1 MPQTPY
7 IRPQSSHV
15 NLISRD
21 PSHHTIIGFSPGPS
35 HHTSIWFC
43 TDPGHR
49 TLIWFSTD
57 SSHHTLIWLST
68 DPPPQAPVIT
78 RSPSS
83 HPLYSTDDL
92 TLTCEVTGGKP
103 LVTSVSLSCSSRHP
117 DNPNDVTG
125 SDSVSSSLQMTLTDD
140 DDGITC
146 SCIAVWKV
154 TSFYTLSDSTTFTVY
169 CELFVFYKY
178 IL

>member
-1 MPQTPY
+1 MHSCTHNNRACFQTY
-7 IRPQSSHV
+7 FQMVFIEYKNESRFNLMFHRPPTS
-15 NLISRD
+15 
-21 PSHHTIIGFSPGPS
+21 GP
-35 HHTSIWFC
+35 
-43 TDPGHR
+43 
-49 TLIWFSTD
+49 
-57 SSHHTLIWLST
+57 SHHTLIWFSA

-83 HPLYSTDDL
+83 RPLYSTDDL
-92 TLTCEVTGGKP
+92 TLICEVTGGKP

-117 DNPNDVTG
+117 DNPSDVTG

-146 SCIAVWKV
+146 SCTAVWKV

-169 CELFVFYKY
+169 CELLVLYKY